1 MAEAVN
7 SPADLGRAKPDVG
20 AVPDEQPNAPYLEA
34 VVAYAFRG
42 PARYHVPGHKGGPGA
57 DPGVRKAIGVDALA
71 ADVPQDIH
79 GIDLGPS
86 PTPYERAE
94 RLAAQ
99 AFGAERSWFLTNG
112 ATQGNHALCLAL
124 APLGTKIVAQRNSHT
139 SIVDGLVLSGGIP
152 SFVAPEY
159 DAELGITHAVTPDA
173 LRAALAEAPDARA
186 AFVVSPTYYGM
197 AADVAGL
204 AEVAHAADV
213 PLVVDQS
220 WGPHFGF
227 HDGLPPTALSQSADA
242 MLTSTHKI
250 AGSLTQSAMLH
261 VGNRS
266 GRDRVDIGAVARAI
280 RLLRSTSPSSLLLAS
295 LDGARRQLV
304 LHGEQLLHETLEA
317 IAVARAKLETIPG
330 IALVDASLVGRMGV
344 AGYDPLRIVVDVRGT
359 GRTGYEIADAL
370 RRSYDVH
377 LELPTQATLVFV
389 VGIGEPATAL
399 RRLAGDIEE
408 TVKRVARPGTT
419 AAIVGPTTTLRNEV
433 AVPPRE
439 AFLGEAEQLAVDDAV
454 GRISCEAI
462 ASYPPGVPA
471 LLPGERISAETVAYL
486 RELAAGGARLHG
498 ASDPRFQTINV
509 LREER

>member
-1 MAEAVN
+1 MGGGTEQREEL
-7 SPADLGRAKPDVG
+7 S
-20 AVPDEQPNAPYLEA
+20 EQPTAPYLDA

-57 DPGVRKAIGVDALA
+57 DPGVRKAIGLDGLA
-71 ADVPQDIH
+71 ADIPQDIH
-79 GIDLGPS
+79 GIDLGPT

-94 RLAAQ
+94 RLAAE
-99 AFGAERSWFLTNG
+99 AFGAARSWFLTNG

-124 APLGTKIVAQRNSHT
+124 APLGTRVVAQRNSHA
-139 SIVDGLVLSGGIP
+139 SIVDGLVLSGGLP

-159 DAELGITHAVTPDA
+159 DDELGITHCVTPEA
-173 LRAALAEAPDARA
+173 LERALHAAPDAKA
-186 AFVVSPTYYGM
+186 AFLVSPTYFGM
-197 AADVAGL
+197 AADIAGC
-204 AEVAHAADV
+204 AEVAHSAGV

-227 HDGLPPTALSQSADA
+227 HDALPPTALSQSADA

-261 VGNRS
+261 VGDS
-266 GRDRVDIGAVARAI
+266 GRVDAGAVARAL

-295 LDGARRQLV
+295 LDGARRQLS

-317 IAVARAKLETIPG
+317 IEVARAKLKTIPG
-330 IALVDASLVGRMGV
+330 IALVDAGLVGRMGV
-344 AGYDPLRIVVDVRGT
+344 AGYDPLRIVLDVRGT

-377 LELPTQATLVFV
+377 LELPMQATVVFI
-389 VGIGEPATAL
+389 VGLGESVAAL
-399 RRLAGDIEE
+399 RRLAGDVEE
-408 TVKRVARPGTT
+408 TVKRLAEPGAT
-419 AAIVGPTTTLRNEV
+419 APIIPPAASLSNEV

-439 AFLGEAEQLAVDDAV
+439 AFLGEAEQVAVDAAV
-454 GRISCEAI
+454 GRISCESI

-486 RELAAGGARLHG
+486 RELADSGARLHG
-498 ASDPRFQTINV
+498 ASDPRFETVNV
-509 LREER
+509 LREGR

>member
-1 MAEAVN
+1 MASESGGYA
-7 SPADLGRAKPDVG
+7 SD
-20 AVPDEQPNAPYLEA
+20 QPTAPYLDA

-42 PARYHVPGHKGGPGA
+42 PGRYHVPGHKGGQGA
-57 DPGVRKAIGVDALA
+57 DPGVRKAIGIDGLA
-71 ADVPQDIH
+71 ADVPQDIQ

-86 PTPYERAE
+86 PTPYQRAE
-94 RLAAQ
+94 QLAAE

-124 APLGTKIVAQRNSHT
+124 APLGTRIVAQRNSHA
-139 SIVDGLVLSGGIP
+139 SIVDGLVLSGGLP

-159 DAELGITHAVTPDA
+159 DEDRGITHCVTPAALEQA
-173 LRAALAEAPDARA
+173 LRDAPDAKA
-186 AFVVSPTYYGM
+186 AFVVSPTYFGM
-197 AADVAGL
+197 AADVAAL
-204 AEVAHAADV
+204 AGVAHSGGV

-227 HDGLPPTALSQSADA
+227 HDALPPTALSQGADA

-261 VGNRS
+261 VGAS
-266 GRDRVDIGAVARAI
+266 DRIDTGAVGRAL
-280 RLLRSTSPSSLLLAS
+280 RLLRSTSPSSLLLVS
-295 LDGARRQLV
+295 LDGARRQLA
-304 LHGEQLLHETLEA
+304 LHGEQLLYETLEA
-317 IAVARAKLETIPG
+317 IEVARAKLQTIDG
-330 IALVDASLVGRMGV
+330 IALVDASLVGQMGI

-377 LELPTQATLVFV
+377 VELPMQATVVFI
-389 VGIGEPATAL
+389 VGLGESAATL
-399 RRLAGDIEE
+399 RRLAGDVDEV
-408 TVKRVARPGTT
+408 VKRIAEPGAT
-419 AAIVGPTTTLRNEV
+419 APIMPPQTSLRNEV

-439 AFLGEAEQLAVDDAV
+439 AFLGAAEQVAVDDAV
-454 GRISCEAI
+454 GRISCESI

-486 RELAAGGARLHG
+486 RELAGSGARLHG
-498 ASDPRFQTINV
+498 ASDPRFETINV
-509 LREER
+509 LQERR

>member
-1 MAEAVN
+1 MADAIDRQG
-7 SPADLGRAKPDVG
+7 ALGHHEPDVG
-20 AVPDEQPNAPYLEA
+20 PTSNEQPNAPYLEA
-34 VVAYAFRG
+34 VVAYAFRA

-57 DPGVRKAIGVDALA
+57 DPGLRKAIGVDALA

-94 RLAAQ
+94 GLAAE

-112 ATQGNHALCLAL
+112 ATQGNHILCLAL
-124 APLGTKIVAQRNSHT
+124 APLGTRVVAQRNSHT

-159 DAELGITHAVTPDA
+159 DAELGITHVVTPDA
-173 LRAALAEAPDARA
+173 LRAALADAPDARA

-197 AADVAGL
+197 TADVAAL
-204 AEVAHAADV
+204 AEVAHRAGV

-227 HDGLPPTALSQSADA
+227 NEALPPTALSQGADA

-261 VGNRS
+261 ISGS
-266 GRDRVDIGAVARAI
+266 GRVDVGAVARAL
-280 RLLRSTSPSSLLLAS
+280 RLLRSTSPSSLLIAS
-295 LDGARRQLV
+295 LDAARRQLA
-304 LHGEQLLHETLEA
+304 LHGEQLLFETLEA
-317 IAVARAKLETIPG
+317 LGVARAKLETIPC
-330 IALVDASLVGRMGV
+330 IELVDAGLVGRMGI
-344 AGYDPLRIVVDVRGT
+344 AGYDPLRIVLDVRAT

-370 RRSYDVH
+370 RQSYDVH
-377 LELPTQATLVFV
+377 VELPMQATVVFV
-389 VGIGEPATAL
+389 VGLGESAAVL

-408 TVKRVARPGTT
+408 VVKRLAEPGAT
-419 AAIVGPTTTLRNEV
+419 APIVQPAAYLSHEV
-433 AVPPRE
+433 AVSPRE
-439 AFLGEAEQLAVDDAV
+439 AFLGEVERVSVQAAV
-454 GRISCEAI
+454 GRISCESI

-471 LLPGERISAETVAYL
+471 LLPGERVSAETVEYL
-486 RELAAGGARLHG
+486 RELAAAGARLHG
-498 ASDPRFQTINV
+498 ASDPAFETINV
-509 LREER
+509 LR

>member
-1 MAEAVN
+1 MASAVN
-7 SPADLGRAKPDVG
+7 MPGDVDRDDPHVG
-20 AVPDEQPNAPYLEA
+20 PTSNEQPNAPYLEA

-42 PARYHVPGHKGGPGA
+42 TARYHVPGHKGGPGA
-57 DPGVRKAIGVDALA
+57 DPGLRKAIGVDALA

-94 RLAAQ
+94 GLAAE

-124 APLGTKIVAQRNSHT
+124 APLGTRVVAQRNSHT

-152 SFVAPEY
+152 SFGAPEY
-159 DAELGITHAVTPDA
+159 DAELGTTHAVTPAALETA
-173 LRAALAEAPDARA
+173 LRDAPDARA

-197 AADVAGL
+197 AADLRGL
-204 AEVAHAADV
+204 ADVAHGAGV

-227 HDGLPPTALSQSADA
+227 HDALPPTALSQGADA

-261 VGNRS
+261 VGHS
-266 GRDRVDIGAVARAI
+266 GRVDAGAVGRAL

-295 LDGARRQLV
+295 LDGARRQLA

-317 IAVARAKLETIPG
+317 IEVARAKLKTIPG
-330 IALVDASLVGRMGV
+330 IALADSALVGRMGV
-344 AGYDPLRIVVDVRGT
+344 AGYDPLRMVLDVRRT
-359 GRTGYEIADAL
+359 GRTGYEIADEL

-377 LELPTQATLVFV
+377 CELPMQATVVFV
-389 VGIGEPATAL
+389 IGLGDTAAGL
-399 RRLAGDIEE
+399 RRLGGDVDEV
-408 TVKRVARPGTT
+408 VKRLSEPGAT
-419 AAIVGPTTTLRNEV
+419 APIVPPAGSLSNEV
-433 AVPPRE
+433 ALSPRE
-439 AFLGEAEQLAVDDAV
+439 AFLGEAEQVAVDAAP
-454 GRISCEAI
+454 GRISCESI

-486 RELAAGGARLHG
+486 RELADSGARLHG
-498 ASDPRFQTINV
+498 ASDPEFRTINFLV
-509 LREER
+509 EAS